1 MLVVTVQAQVRLS
14 VLEDVLLQALP
25 DDLILNQLVHIF
37 HAENDLTWVRVPRNL
52 LDVVCLHCLSVLGG
66 DGDDVDIG
74 CFGGSL
80 RLLNVLDRFLGLAIE
95 MQPSEI
101 SSLSNV
107 FPLSA

>member
-1 MLVVTVQAQVRLS
+1 MTLNVQLSVVILRGLGWLS

-66 DGDDVDIG
+66 DDNDDGDIG

-80 RLLNVLDRFLGLAIE
+80 RLLNVLDRFLGLAIG
-95 MQPSEI
+95 M
-101 SSLSNV
+101 
-107 FPLSA
+107 